1 MKLTIYSEP
10 LNDNSMVFNTKTK
23 KYELTI
29 QEVKANFEIPFT
41 DDGVLEARIKK
52 NSRAVYGYIY
62 AMGAPCNKRLVDYI
76 LHHTEEGRQYIY
88 DALISQIEADLTSG
102 FNSLIDQPRI
112 DLKTGRVI
120 SEEDMVL
127 SFVSVPTRQILEN
140 SEAYCH
146 LNLLYRGLFPS
157 YYWRNIINE

>member
-62 AMGAPCNKRLVDYI
+62 AMGAPCNKRLVDYMGFEVAFCTLEDI
-76 LHHTEEGRQYIY
+76 NNALLQMEGGTVLHWFEE
-88 DALISQIEADLTSG
+88 
-102 FNSLIDQPRI
+102 
-112 DLKTGRVI
+112 V
-120 SEEDMVL
+120 
-127 SFVSVPTRQILEN
+127 EN
-140 SEAYCH
+140 
-146 LNLLYRGLFPS
+146 
-157 YYWRNIINE
+157 